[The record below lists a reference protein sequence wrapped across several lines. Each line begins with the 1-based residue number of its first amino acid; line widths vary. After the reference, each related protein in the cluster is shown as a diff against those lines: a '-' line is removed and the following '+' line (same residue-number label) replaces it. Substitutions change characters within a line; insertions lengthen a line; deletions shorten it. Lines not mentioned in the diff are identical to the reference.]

1 MDILIVDDEPLS
13 RSELSYLLKQNI
25 TVGKV
30 MEADGIKEA
39 LSILLT
45 HKIDLIFLDIS
56 LNEENGFTLAKE
68 LKQLVNPPLVIFAT
82 AYDKY
87 AIQAFDINAI
97 DYVLKPFEQTRVNQA
112 LKKANTA
119 LVNRNRSNK
128 QDKDPSPQNKADFI
142 TLTADEKTAVIK
154 TKDIISATVENGLLT
169 VTTSSN
175 HDFVSHE
182 TLSWIKGQL
191 DPQKFMQVHRSA
203 IVCLEC
209 IREIQPWFNHTF
221 VLILTNNARIPVG
234 RSFMKELKQ
243 RLNM

>member
-1 MDILIVDDEPLS
+1 MNILIVDDEPLS

-25 TVGKV
+25 TVAKV
-30 MEADGIKEA
+30 TEAEGIKDA

-45 HKIDLIFLDIS
+45 QKIDLIFLDIS

-97 DYVLKPFEQTRVNQA
+97 DYVLKPFEQTRINQA

-119 LVNRNRSNK
+119 LLNREQLHKEDNTAPKNT
-128 QDKDPSPQNKADFI
+128 ADFI

-154 TKDIISATVENGLLT
+154 TKDIVSATVENGLLT
-169 VTTSSN
+169 ITTN
-175 HDFVSHE
+175 ANRNFVSHE
-182 TLSWIKGQL
+182 TLSWIKKQL
-191 DPQKFMQVHRSA
+191 DPQKFIQVHRSA
-203 IVCLEC
+203 IVCLEY

-221 VLILTNNARIPVG
+221 VLILTNNERVPVG
-234 RSFMKELKQ
+234 RSFIKDLKQ